1 MFEQKSENMK
11 IIRPKQLSAMLGISI
26 TTLWRLE
33 NNNDLPPK
41 IRLGKTAVG
50 WRESDI
56 SDWLASREEVAK

>member
-1 MFEQKSENMK
+1 MK